1 MMKWLKEQNRQA
13 SAFLHGDFSSTLW
26 MCAAAFG
33 LLILAGFILGLVL
46 KDFADGLVNS
56 FAQQIEDMGIMG
68 EDGSISAFA
77 LLRNNVRATLFTVA
91 YGFIPFIFLPA
102 LSLGTNA
109 LLLGAFAAYY
119 VNQGKSLLL
128 YLAGI
133 VPHGIFELPAI
144 VLAIAMGIYLCRLIN
159 YYIKQNPKNVMLPL
173 MKDLLRVF
181 VLRLIP
187 LLVLASAIEAY
198 VTPLVMGLF

>member
-13 SAFLHGDFSSTLW
+13 SAFLRGDFSSTLW

-102 LSLGTNA
+102 LSLGTNSI
-109 LLLGAFAAYY
+109 LLGAFAAYY
-119 VNQGKSLLL
+119 VHEGQSLLL

-133 VPHGIFELPAI
+133 LPHGIFELPAI
-144 VLAIAMGIYLCRLIN
+144 VLAVAMGIYLCKKIN
-159 YYIKQNPKNVMLPL
+159 TFIKENPKGVMVPL
-173 MKDLLRVF
+173 MTDLACVF
-181 VLRLIP
+181 VLRLLP
-187 LLVLASAIEAY
+187 LLITASVVEAY
-198 VTPLVMGLF
+198 ITPLVMSLF

>member
-13 SAFLHGDFSSTLW
+13 SAFLRGDFSSTLW

-33 LLILAGFILGLVL
+33 LLIFAGFILGLVL

-119 VNQGKSLLL
+119 VNQGKPLLL

-187 LLVLASAIEAY
+187 LLVLASVIEAY